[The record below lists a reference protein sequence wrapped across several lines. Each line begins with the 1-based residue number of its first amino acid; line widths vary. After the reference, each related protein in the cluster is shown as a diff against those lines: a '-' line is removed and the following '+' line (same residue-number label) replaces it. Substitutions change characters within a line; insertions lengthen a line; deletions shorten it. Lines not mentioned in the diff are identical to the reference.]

1 MTFSVKQLLREWD
14 AQQTA
19 YIAHREMRFDI
30 ALEALAMTF
39 GDDFHVLDIGC
50 GPGSFSRR
58 VLARFPAAR
67 VTAVDLDPLMLA
79 LAQTSLQEFAT
90 RVTFIR
96 ADISAPD
103 AFFALDGAP
112 QAAVSSTAIHWLLP
126 EQQAELYRRI
136 HRLLDDGGLFINAD
150 HQRFDD
156 RQPRRKALAAQ
167 HDERTQAAAWAR
179 GVPDWDRWFE
189 TVRQQREWRALCEE
203 RDAIFAAKPAP
214 LPTGIGFQLAMLRQA
229 GFAESGT
236 LWQHLDDYV
245 IAGWKQ
251 DA

>member
-1 MTFSVKQLLREWD
+1 MTTSIQPLLDAWD
-14 AQQTA
+14 AQQAA
-19 YIAHREMRFDI
+19 YIAHREMRFEI
-30 ALEALAMTF
+30 ALEVLEMTF
-39 GDDFHVLDIGC
+39 GDELHVLDVGC

-58 VLARFPAAR
+58 VLARFPGAR

-79 LAQTSLQEFAT
+79 LAGASLQEFGS

-96 ADISAPD
+96 ADMAAAD
-103 AFFALDGAP
+103 AFRSFGGAL

-126 EQQAELYRRI
+126 EQQAALYRRI
-136 HRLLDDGGLFINAD
+136 HRLLADGGLFINAD

-156 RQPRRKALAAQ
+156 RQPRQKALAAQ
-167 HDERTQAAAWAR
+167 HDARTQAAAWAR

-189 TVRQQREWRALCEE
+189 AVRRQPALRALCEE
-203 RDAIFAAKPAP
+203 REAIFADRPAP
-214 LPTGIGFQLAMLRQA
+214 LPTGIDFQLALLRQA

-236 LWQHLDDYV
+236 LWQHFDDYV
-245 IAGWKQ
+245 IAGWKR